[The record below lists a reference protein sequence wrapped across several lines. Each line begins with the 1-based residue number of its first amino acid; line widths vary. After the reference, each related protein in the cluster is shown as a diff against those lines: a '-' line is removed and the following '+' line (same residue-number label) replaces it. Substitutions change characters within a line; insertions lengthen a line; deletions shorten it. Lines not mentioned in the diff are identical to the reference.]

1 MLRVAVIGVGSLG
14 QHHARLLATLP
25 GVHLV
30 GVVDRDAGRAS
41 EVAARCGCASLTD
54 HDGLDDV
61 HAVTV
66 AVPTT
71 DHVRVA
77 ADCLRRGFDVLVEK
91 PMADSVQEAE
101 GLVRLATEAGR
112 ILAVGHTERF
122 NPAVRA
128 AMARLRR
135 PRFIEAHRLGVFS
148 ARSTDVDVVLDLMIH
163 DIDIS
168 LCLVR
173 RPIEAIDAIGV
184 NALTPR
190 LDIANARIRFA
201 GGCVANLTASR
212 ISTDKVRKLRV
223 FESDAYLSLDYANQ
237 EGLVYALRPATGGRP
252 EIARERLAVEPEE
265 PLLGEL
271 RSFTDRV
278 AGRGGDIVSGA
289 EGVEA
294 LRTARRI
301 LDQIAVATA
310 AEDGG

>member
-1 MLRVAVIGVGSLG
+1 VLRVAVIGVGSLG
-14 QHHARLLATLP
+14 QHHARLLATLA
-25 GVHLV
+25 GVRLV
-30 GVVDRDAGRAS
+30 AVVDRA
-41 EVAARCGCASLTD
+41 AARAAAIAERTGCAALSD
-54 HDGLDDV
+54 HDGLEGI

-77 ADCLRRGFDVLVEK
+77 SDCLRRGFDVLVEK
-91 PMADSVQEAE
+91 PMADSVAEAE
-101 GLVRLATEAGR
+101 GLVRLAAEADR
-112 ILAVGHTERF
+112 VLAVGHTERF
-122 NPAVRA
+122 NPVVRA
-128 AMARLRR
+128 ALARLRR

-168 LCLVR
+168 LRLVG
-173 RPIEAIDAIGV
+173 RPIEAIDAVGV

-190 LDIANARIRFA
+190 VDIANARIRFA

-237 EGLVYALRPATGGRP
+237 DGLVYGLRPTAGGRP
-252 EIARERLAVEPEE
+252 EIVRESLSVQNEE
-265 PLLGEL
+265 PLLAEL
-271 RSFTDRV
+271 RAFTDRA
-278 AGRGGDIVSGA
+278 AGRGGSIVSGS

-294 LRTARRI
+294 LRAARAI
-301 LDQIAVATA
+301 LDQIARATA
-310 AEDGG
+310 ENAG